1 MALWEEGA
9 WSFDGPMRVQMN
21 LNELLSAE
29 LSRMEEAQT
38 YKYETELQSAQG
50 GVVTVG
56 GKKVVMLASNNYL
69 GMSNHPK
76 VLRAAAEGLRKYGY
90 GVASARFLCGTQT
103 IHRALEKKISAFLKT
118 EDTILFSSTFAANV
132 GFFSAFTNEPL
143 GFGQYKDV
151 IYSDRLN
158 HASII
163 DGQRLCRAEVT
174 DKKIYNHNDVA
185 HLEQLL
191 EEDRNKEYRLRMIA
205 TDGVFSMEGDQAPLA
220 ALVKLARR
228 YQALLFVDDA
238 HGIGVVG
245 KTGRGTAEAQ
255 GVLGQIDALVGTLG
269 KAIGGAAGGYISG
282 SKIMIDYLRQKART
296 YVFSNSL
303 PPSIVT
309 ATSAAFDLLMK
320 DRSIVKRL
328 HENTAYF
335 RTEIRGLG
343 FTILEGTHPIVPVML
358 GEASVAQQMSAKLL
372 NAGVYVKGLWFPVV
386 PKGEARL
393 RVQISA
399 AHKRSDL
406 DRALD
411 AFEKVGK
418 RMKVI

>member
-1 MALWEEGA
+1 MELK
-9 WSFDGPMRVQMN
+9 
-21 LNELLSAE
+21 ELLSSE
-29 LSRMEEAQT
+29 LRRMEESQT

-50 GVVTVG
+50 GVVRVG
-56 GKKVVMLASNNYL
+56 GKEMVMLASNNYL

-76 VLRAAAEGLRKYGY
+76 VLKAAADGIKKYGY

-103 IHRALEKKISAFLKT
+103 IHRALEKKIAKFLKT

-132 GFFSAFTNEPL
+132 GFFSAFTNEKL
-143 GFGQYKDV
+143 GFENYKDV

-163 DGQRLCRAEVT
+163 DGQRLCRPEVT
-174 DKKIYNHNDVA
+174 EKKIYNHADAA
-185 HLEQLL
+185 HLEQQLD
-191 EEDRNKEYRLRMIA
+191 EDKGKDYRLRMIA
-205 TDGVFSMEGDQAPLA
+205 TDGVFSMEGDQAPVAKLVDLA
-220 ALVKLARR
+220 KR
-228 YQALLFVDDA
+228 YNAMLFVDDA

-245 KTGRGTAEAQ
+245 KTGRGTAEEQ

-269 KAIGGAAGGYISG
+269 KAIGGAAGGYVTG
-282 SKIMIDYLRQKART
+282 KKTMIDYLRQKART

-303 PPSIVT
+303 PPSVVT
-309 ATSAAFDLLMK
+309 ATSAAFDLLIK

-335 RTEIRGLG
+335 RKTIRELG
-343 FTILEGTHPIVPVML
+343 FKIIEGTHPIVPVML
-358 GEASVAQQMSAKLL
+358 GEASTAQQMSANLL
-372 NAGVYVKGLWFPVV
+372 KAGVYVKGLWYPVV

-399 AHKRSDL
+399 DHKRRDL
-406 DRALD
+406 DRSLD
-411 AFEKVGK
+411 AFQKVGK
-418 RMKVI
+418 KMNVI